1 MNEAMTFSKW
11 YEFNCLSTKHPIF
24 QKGISTKVNIFSHYS
39 YNKDDMIFSGLITL
53 ENLNLL
59 FGAYNVFNI
68 RSSIYAEKEFEH
80 NALEIFLF
88 PPQSEENQPEKIS
101 IKA

>member
-1 MNEAMTFSKW
+1 MTFSEW

-24 QKGISTKVNIFSHYS
+24 QTGISAKANIFSRYS
-39 YNKDDMIFSGLITL
+39 CKKDDMIFSGIATL

-68 RSSIYAEKEFEH
+68 RPFNYADEECNY
-80 NALEIFLF
+80 NALEVFLF
-88 PPQSEENQPEKIS
+88 PPQAEENQS
-101 IKA
+101 

>member
-1 MNEAMTFSKW
+1 MRETMTFSEW

-24 QKGISTKVNIFSHYS
+24 QKSISVKANFFSCYS
-39 YNKDDMIFSGLITL
+39 YKKDDMIFSGIITL

-68 RSSIYAEKEFEH
+68 RPFNYADEERNY

-88 PPQSEENQPEKIS
+88 PPQTEENQS
-101 IKA
+101 